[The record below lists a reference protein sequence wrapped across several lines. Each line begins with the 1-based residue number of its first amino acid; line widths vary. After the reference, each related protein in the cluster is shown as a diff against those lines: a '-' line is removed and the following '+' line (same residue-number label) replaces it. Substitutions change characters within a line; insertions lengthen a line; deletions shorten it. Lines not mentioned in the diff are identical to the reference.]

1 MIFMLSLC
9 LLISSKELLTFP
21 AMFVCKKIARRLMPW
36 GKIRR
41 TFIRLMTVAVFV
53 SSANNNRAIPC
64 TQTHIETPVL
74 HTVSPLN
81 LSLFYLAYLLLSFF
95 CHSMTSS

>member
-1 MIFMLSLC
+1 MLGRC
-9 LLISSKELLTFP
+9 LSISSKGLLTFP

-41 TFIRLMTVAVFV
+41 TFIRLMTVVVFV

-64 TQTHIETPVL
+64 TQTHVETPVL
-74 HTVSPLN
+74 HTHTASPLN
-81 LSLFYLAYLLLSFF
+81 LSFFYLAYLLLSFF